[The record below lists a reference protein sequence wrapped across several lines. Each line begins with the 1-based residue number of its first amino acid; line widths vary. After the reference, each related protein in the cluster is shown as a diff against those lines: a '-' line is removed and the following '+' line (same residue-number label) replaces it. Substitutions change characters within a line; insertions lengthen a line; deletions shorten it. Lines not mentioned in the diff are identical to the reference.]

1 MVVFFFLSSR
11 RRHTRCALV
20 TGVQTCAL
28 PIYWYA
34 GTRLGITHTSVGD
47 GELSRALSRDGNT
60 VSADLDRNDFGGALY
75 VGYHWLPR
83 ADIEVGYLRLG
94 EYDAD
99 LVGTVADGHALA
111 EDAARELQGNSA
123 ALFADLRWR
132 IPLFGALDF
141 TPRLGG

>member
-99 LVGTVADGHALA
+99 LVDTVADGHALA
-111 EDAARELQGNSA
+111 EAAASELQEIGRASCRA
-123 ALFADLRWR
+123 R
-132 IPLFGALDF
+132 GCKY
-141 TPRLGG
+141 G